1 MPETI
6 NRPQP
11 EALLAEVKRAGRGR
25 LKVFLGASPGVGKTY
40 AMLEAAHRR
49 QRDGVDVII
58 ALVETHGRSET
69 AALLSIIEQLPRRPY
84 NYRGRQL
91 AEMDIDALLRRR
103 PQLALIDELAHSNAP
118 GSRHPKRW
126 QDVMEVLDAGI
137 DVMTTLNIQ
146 HIESL
151 NDIVARITGVRV
163 QETLPDEVFQRADEI
178 ELVDITP
185 DELLERLRQGR
196 VYIPEQI
203 GRALNSFFSKGNLT
217 ALRELAMRTAAQ
229 RVDAEM
235 LEIMQANAVAGP
247 WPAEER
253 LLVCVNE
260 SPVAKTL
267 VRAAKRMAERAKIP
281 WIAAT
286 VITPRHEYLGVHART
301 ATMEAL
307 RLAESLGAETMTLR
321 AESNSAD
328 ELLRF
333 ARSRNVTRLVI
344 GRPHRQMFFNFFREP
359 VSEKLLSAARDFE
372 VTVVAADEPKQ
383 GLWPR
388 FKMRWPQASG
398 FVEAFTGVAITT
410 LISWPLFPY
419 VPVASLSI
427 AYLLAVLIIAMR
439 HGLAASIFACVVGF
453 LSYNFFFTTP
463 YYSFAVQQNE
473 SLVALFVFF
482 ISAIFTGTL
491 ASRLKA
497 QVETMRAAQNRT
509 ETLYDFSRKIA
520 SVSNL
525 DDVLWAAAQHLAATL
540 NCRSVIL
547 MPNASGE
554 LQIMKSYPPVNSLD
568 PKDWGA
574 VRWAWEKAEVAG
586 RGTSTLPAS
595 EWLFLPLSTVEK
607 PLGVIGV
614 QFVQSPHFDDPEVR
628 RLLDAVEDQVAVA
641 VERTSYAADLA
652 ETRVKAEG
660 EKLRSALLNSVS
672 HDLRTPLVSIIG
684 AAATLNDN
692 GVALRNEDREALL
705 SNVLTEAK
713 RLDRFV
719 QNLLD
724 MTKLGYGAI
733 EPHRAAVDLREI
745 IGTVR
750 NDMKNILQNHKVT
763 ADIKKN
769 LPPISVDPVLIGQV
783 LVNVLENAAKYAPQH
798 TDIRITT
805 EVKKDDVLLSIT
817 DQGPGIPLADREAV
831 FDLFYRVKAQD
842 RQVSG
847 TGLGLAIAKGFVEA
861 NGGSILAKTAK
872 DGRGTR
878 MEIML
883 PLANKQQIRN
893 WRNDRRK
900 ADSHR

>member
-1 MPETI
+1 MQETDS
-6 NRPQP
+6 RPQP
-11 EALLAEVKRAGRGR
+11 EALLAEAKRAGRGR

-40 AMLEAAHRR
+40 SMLQAAHRR
-49 QRDGVDVII
+49 QLDHADVVI
-58 ALVETHGRSET
+58 ALVETHGRAET
-69 AALLSIIEQLPRRPY
+69 AALLTTIEQLPRRLY
-84 NYRGRQL
+84 DYRGKQL
-91 AEMDIDALLRRR
+91 AEMDIDALLQRR
-103 PQLALIDELAHSNAP
+103 PQVALIDELAHTNAP

-126 QDVMEVLDAGI
+126 QDVVEVLDAGI

-151 NDIVARITGVRV
+151 NDIVSRITGVRV

-178 ELVDITP
+178 ELVDISP
-185 DELLERLRQGR
+185 EELLERLRQGK
-196 VYIPEQI
+196 VYVSEQI

-235 LEIMQANAVAGP
+235 IEFMQANAVSGP
-247 WPAEER
+247 WPADER

-267 VRAAKRMAERAKIP
+267 VRAAKRMAERSKIP

-286 VITPRHEYLGVHART
+286 VITPRHEYLGAHART
-301 ATMEAL
+301 ATTEAL

-321 AESNSAD
+321 AENNAAE
-328 ELLRF
+328 ELLHF

-344 GRPHRQMFFNFFREP
+344 GRPHRQLFFNFFRDP

-372 VTVVAADEPKQ
+372 VTVVAADKPKR
-383 GLWPR
+383 GLWPK
-388 FKMRWPQASG
+388 FKIRWPYISG
-398 FVEAFTGVAITT
+398 FIDAALAVSIAT
-410 LISWPLFPY
+410 LVSWPLWPY
-419 VPVASLSI
+419 VPLASLSI
-427 AYLLAVLIIAMR
+427 SYLLAVLIVAMR
-439 HGLAASIFACVVGF
+439 HGLTVSVFASAISF
-453 LSYNFFFTTP
+453 LSYNFFFTVP
-463 YYSFAVQQNE
+463 YYSFAVTQHE
-473 SLVALFVFF
+473 SVVALLVFF
-482 ISAIFTGTL
+482 ISALFTGTL

-497 QVETMRAAQNRT
+497 QVETMRAAQSRT

-525 DDVLWAAAQHLAATL
+525 DDVLWAAAHHLAVTL

-547 MPNASGE
+547 MPSEDGE
-554 LQIMKSYPPVNSLD
+554 LKIMQGYPPVNHLD

-574 VRWAWEKAEVAG
+574 VRWAYEKAEEAG
-586 RGTSTLPAS
+586 QGTATLPAS
-595 EWLFLPLSTVEK
+595 EWLFIALSTLNK

-614 QFVQSPHFDDPEVR
+614 QFNKHAHFHDLETK
-628 RLLDAVEDQVAVA
+628 RLLEAVEDQIAVA
-641 VERTSYAADLA
+641 VERTQFASDLE
-652 ETRVKAEG
+652 ETRIKAEG

-684 AAATLNDN
+684 AATSLSVENTL
-692 GVALRNEDREALL
+692 REEDRKALL
-705 SNVLTEAK
+705 MNVLSEAK

-745 IGTVR
+745 VGTVR
-750 NDMKNILQNHKVT
+750 NDLKNILKGHKVT
-763 ADIKKN
+763 ADIEKH
-769 LPPISVDPVLIGQV
+769 LPPVNVDPVLIGQV
-783 LVNVLENAAKYAPQH
+783 LVNVLENAAKYSP
-798 TDIRITT
+798 
-805 EVKKDDVLLSIT
+805 KDTSIEIAAETKEDRVLLSIT
-817 DQGPGIPLADREAV
+817 DQGPGIPVEDREAV
-831 FDLFYRVKAQD
+831 FDLFYRVRAQD

-861 NGGSILAKTAK
+861 NGGSISAKTAK
-872 DGRGTR
+872 DGEGTR

-883 PLANKQQIRN
+883 PLADNKQIRN
-893 WRNDRRK
+893 WRYERRK
-900 ADSHR
+900 KDPHR